1 MSGTSGAVAKRK
13 PPARL
18 VEDMATNDIGTFHPF
33 RVVAPNRVDLAG
45 GTLDIYPLYLL
56 VGDASTVNAAVAV
69 RSEVAVR
76 PFRRGAAR
84 LSSGNFGIAV
94 TAADTHRFSPGGK
107 MGLLSRALLHFPPV
121 SGVEIRV
128 WNEAPV
134 GSGIGASSALLVAL
148 MLAAGRLTGAACRR
162 DDTARAAMEIEA
174 AHLASLTGRQDHL
187 AALRGGIQ
195 GMRFLPGRVETRRLP
210 PGGREGAVLG
220 DHAFLAH
227 TGIAHRSS
235 DVNWRMIRGAIDG
248 DRAALRKFR
257 GIAAA
262 ARDAWEAASGANPMG
277 LGAAVAAEWAIRR
290 TLAPGVSTPGVDTLL
305 ADRRFRRLVC
315 GAKLCGAGG
324 GGMLFGLLRDPGD
337 RGAVGTLLS
346 GAGMSVLPFRL
357 SGGARFADVGNGG

>member
-1 MSGTSGAVAKRK
+1 MT
-13 PPARL
+13 
-18 VEDMATNDIGTFHPF
+18 TNCVGTFRPF
-33 RVVAPNRVDLAG
+33 RVMAPNRVDIAG

-56 VGDASTVNAAVAV
+56 VGDAMTVNAAVAV

-94 TAADTHRFSPGGK
+94 TAADTHGFSLGGK
-107 MGLLSRALLHFPPV
+107 MGLLSRALRHFPAV

-128 WNEAPV
+128 CNEAPV

-148 MLAAGRLTGAACRR
+148 MLAAGRLTGAPCRR
-162 DDTARAAMEIEA
+162 DEIAGAAMEIEA
-174 AHLASLTGRQDHL
+174 AHLKSLTGRQDHL

-195 GMRFLPGRVETRRLP
+195 GIRFSPGRVDVRRLP
-210 PGGREGAVLG
+210 PGGRTGTMLR

-227 TGIAHRSS
+227 TGLAHHSS

-248 DRAALRKFR
+248 DAVVLRKFR

-262 ARDAWEAASGANPMG
+262 ARDAWEAVSAADPRGT
-277 LGAAVAAEWAIRR
+277 GAAVAAEWAIRK
-290 TLAPGVSTPGVDTLL
+290 TLASGVSTAAVEELFP
-305 ADRRFRRLVC
+305 DRRFRRLVS

-324 GGMLFGLLRDPGD
+324 GGMLFGLLRDPDD
-337 RGAVGTLLS
+337 RGALETLLS
-346 GAGMSVLPFRL
+346 GTGMSVLPFRL
-357 SGGARFADVGNGG
+357 SGGPRFEGIGNGG